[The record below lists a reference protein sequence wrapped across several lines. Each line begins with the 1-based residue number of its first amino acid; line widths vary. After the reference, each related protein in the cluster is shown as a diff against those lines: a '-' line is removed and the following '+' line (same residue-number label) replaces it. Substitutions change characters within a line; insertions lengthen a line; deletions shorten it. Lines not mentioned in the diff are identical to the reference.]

1 MNLAALAARIPL
13 RTPGDDSPRQAIPVL
28 VWDLVVAR
36 TLGCA
41 VKQAKLRLDTGKIY
55 RGAVRF
61 TDEGAAGLNWKPLS
75 TSCTSSLSAYL
86 ESMSLLP
93 AVATGHDEVQER
105 LTVLLDITADEH
117 VAAIPHQEGN
127 GGARSEA
134 RMRLLLAASL
144 VAQVCAYLI
153 FTVRLSR
160 QSSHAA

>member
-1 MNLAALAARIPL
+1 MNLVALSARLPL
-13 RTPGDDSPRQAIPVL
+13 PTLGDDSPRQAIPVL

-41 VKQAKLRLDTGKIY
+41 AKQAKLRLDTGKIY

-61 TDEGAAGLNWKPLS
+61 TDKGSARLNWKPLS
-75 TSCTSSLSAYL
+75 TSPTSSLSAYP
-86 ESMSLLP
+86 ESTSLLP
-93 AVATGHDEVQER
+93 AVSTGHDEVQER

-127 GGARSEA
+127 EGARSEA
-134 RMRLLLAASL
+134 RLRLLLAASL

-153 FTVRLSR
+153 FAVRLPR
-160 QSSHAA
+160 QLSHAA